1 MIVDNKEVVFNGGP
15 FQSYWWA
22 DEHEPIHLAIK
33 AELPDTVDPDVLER
47 AWEDTKKVYP
57 LIDLVP
63 DDYDEE
69 VVFFKGEGISR
80 PIKSKIALHL
90 AKEVTMYRGFSLT
103 YFQNVITLSAYHSLA
118 DEKGLSEIFRTL
130 LNFYISYC
138 TDMPAEAEGVMM
150 KESRQPGAYFIQN
163 TMLQPKEYKPQA
175 VKLYKDIREV
185 FNDDTISA
193 DENAAVTVGKMDIPF
208 QAYNEMCQKYN
219 AGLDEFFLY
228 VMARTIYAMYPSERK
243 KLCFGVMTDFRD
255 TFGVGDTIAPCSKK
269 MPVILSY
276 DDVNGCDIKTAL
288 DHIAGIRAYQKSDD
302 YIKSHVA
309 LENTYSVLNIR
320 NACLSVNFSS
330 EFDIGRNTSFIKDI
344 TMFDYSTRS
353 VFMIRLGDMLK
364 VSFQYGCATGK
375 YMNGVSK
382 ILNELGI
389 KASITAEPY
398 PVRAEAEEPI
408 V

>member
-1 MIVDNKEVVFNGGP
+1 MIIDNREVVFNGGP

-22 DEHEPIHLAIK
+22 DEHEPIHPAIQ
-33 AELPDTVDPDVLER
+33 AELADTVDPGLLEK

-80 PIKSKIALHL
+80 PIKSKNALL
-90 AKEVTMYRGFSLT
+90 PAKEATLYRGFSLT
-103 YFQNVITLSAYHSLA
+103 YFQNMITLSAYHSLA
-118 DEKGLSEIFRTL
+118 DEKGLSEVFRTL
-130 LNFYISYC
+130 LNFYISYQ
-138 TDMPAEAEGVMM
+138 TDMPAEAKGVMM
-150 KESRQPGAYFIQN
+150 REGRPPEAYFIQN
-163 TMLQPKEYKPQA
+163 TMLQPEDYQPQA
-175 VKLYKDIREV
+175 VRLYKDIREV
-185 FNDDTISA
+185 FNDDTVSA

-208 QAYNEMCQKYN
+208 VAYNEMCRKY
-219 AGLDEFFLY
+219 GVGYDELFLY
-228 VMARTIYAMYPSERK
+228 VMARTIYAMYPNERK

-269 MPVILSY
+269 MPVVLSY
-276 DDVNGCDIKTAL
+276 GDVNGCDMETAL
-288 DHIAGIRAYQKSDD
+288 DHIAGIRAYQKSED

-320 NACLSVNFSS
+320 NACLSVNFSG
-330 EFDIGRNTSFIKDI
+330 EFDIGGNTSNIKDI

-353 VFMIRLGDMLK
+353 VFLLRLGDMLK
-364 VSFQYGCATGK
+364 VSFQYGSATGK
-375 YMNGVSK
+375 YMDGVAK
-382 ILNELGI
+382 TLNSLDI
-389 KASITAEPY
+389 KAGITAAPY
-398 PVRAEAEEPI
+398 PVGAEAEKPI